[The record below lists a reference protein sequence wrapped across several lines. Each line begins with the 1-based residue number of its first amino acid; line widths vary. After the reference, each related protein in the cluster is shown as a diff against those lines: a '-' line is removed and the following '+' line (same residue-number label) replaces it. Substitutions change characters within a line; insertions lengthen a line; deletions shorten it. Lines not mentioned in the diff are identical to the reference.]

1 LGNNEVEE
9 LDVMLPTPS
18 ANPTPNN
25 GLPMDDALLGR
36 RLFLVLGA
44 IALVYAFLAGLATV
58 GDPDLGWHLAT
69 GRWVAQHHHVF
80 STDVFSYTVPGA
92 PAVYPPGGGL
102 ILYGLYL
109 LGGFSLLSWLGA
121 LACLATVA
129 LLLRRGSAVTAA
141 IAIVAV
147 PFIAY
152 RTVPRSELFAVVLFA
167 AYLSLLWENYQTGRA
182 PLWWLPLLMVV
193 WVNVHV
199 SFFSG
204 LGLLVGFAGLEILEL
219 PFAGSRRDELLQRL
233 KRETPWFLASAAAT
247 LINPWGWRLYPAILQ
262 FTKSVH
268 ARYIN
273 EWASVHWNWA
283 DALTSFSPRNTS
295 DMFHVLCLITVLA
308 MIAAVLQYRAGAA
321 ILLVGAAYEAS
332 RHVRMLALASCIVV
346 VVAGSVLSSAMP
358 WIRSRIANA
367 RTRSMLATAAVAILA
382 ALAIVR
388 SADLITNY
396 HYLAERNLSTFGAG
410 LSGWFPRRGAE
421 FIQDHQLPGE
431 VLNTYNE
438 GGYILWALGPQRR
451 DYIDGREVPFGPA
464 LAQHG
469 GELLSTPLDSTG
481 WRQEADKYG
490 INTIIFPLTLDEISL
505 GRLKSDCNS
514 QEWRPVYLDEVSIVL
529 VRRTPQNADLI
540 KRFEIDCATAPVPR
554 ERLPQTAASFDQ
566 WIDAA
571 RVLSALGRNSEA
583 LAAADKAMAIFPD
596 NAHARWCR
604 GQILLAMQRHSEA
617 EQDWQ
622 RALALA
628 PREVTPWGSLVDFQA
643 AVWSS
648 LAELYHQQERFPDAM
663 HALQAVIRL
672 STDPS
677 TKVQAMAN
685 LAALELATG
694 QSAEA
699 EKEWMAA
706 LSLDPQDPLIWLS
719 LADLYQADGRLPQAV
734 HAMLQ
739 SVRLSSDPAAKS
751 QGLVKVARL
760 YLKSRQPKDA
770 LLALD
775 AAASTAPPELL
786 AATAGRS
793 FSFDLAQTRAAAWL
807 ASGDLKQ
814 ATAFEEQ
821 AVQLD
826 PNAAEAWSHL
836 ANLYQR
842 EGRVA
847 DQQQAEKRV
856 TTLRKD
862 SPAENR

>member
-1 LGNNEVEE
+1 MLTW
-9 LDVMLPTPS
+9 LTLPTLA
-18 ANPTPNN
+18 ANPTPNH
-25 GLPMDDALLGR
+25 GLPADDARLGR

-44 IALVYAFLAGLATV
+44 IALAYAFLAGLATV
-58 GDPDLGWHLAT
+58 SDPDLGWHLAT

-92 PAVYPPGGGL
+92 PAIYPPGGGL

-109 LGGFSLLSWLGA
+109 LGGYSLLSWLGA
-121 LACLATVA
+121 LACTATVA

-182 PLWWLPLLMVV
+182 PLWWLPVLMVV

-219 PFAGSRRDELLQRL
+219 PFAGARRPQLLQRL
-233 KRETPWFLASAAAT
+233 RREAPWFVASAAAT
-247 LINPWGWRLYPAILQ
+247 LINPWGWKLYPALLQ
-262 FTKSVH
+262 FTKAVH
-268 ARYIN
+268 ARSIN
-273 EWASVHWNWA
+273 EWAAAYWNWA
-283 DALTSFSPRNTS
+283 GALTGFSPRNTS
-295 DMFHVLCLITVLA
+295 DMFHVLFVISVLA
-308 MIAAVLQYRAGAA
+308 IIVAVLQYRAGAA
-321 ILLVGAAYEAS
+321 ILLVAALFEAS

-358 WIRSRIANA
+358 WVRLRIRNS
-367 RTRSMLATAAVAILA
+367 RTRSILATGAVAIFAVLA
-382 ALAIVR
+382 VVR

-410 LSGWFPRRGAE
+410 LSGWFPRRAAE

-464 LAQHG
+464 LAEHG
-469 GELLSTPLDSTG
+469 GEMLGTALDTAM
-481 WRQEADKYG
+481 WQQEADKYG

-514 QEWRPVYLDEVSIVL
+514 RQWRPVYLDEVSIVL

-540 KRFEIDCATAPVPR
+540 RRFEIDCATAPVPR
-554 ERLPQTAASFDQ
+554 EPLPLTAAAFNQ

-583 LAAADKAMAIFPD
+583 LAAADSAMAIFPGS
-596 NAHARWCR
+596 AHARWYR
-604 GQILLAMQRHSEA
+604 GQILFAMQRHSEA
-617 EQDWQ
+617 EQEWQ
-622 RALALA
+622 TALALA
-628 PREVTPWGSLVDFQA
+628 PRELTPWGSLADFQA

-648 LAELYHQQERFPDAM
+648 LAELYHQQERFPEAM

-685 LAALELATG
+685 LAALDLATG
-694 QSAEA
+694 QSPEA
-699 EKEWMAA
+699 EKEWLAA
-706 LSLDPQDPLIWLS
+706 LSLAPNDPLIWLS

-734 HAMLQ
+734 HALLQ
-739 SVRLSSDPAAKS
+739 SIRLSSDPAAKS
-751 QGLVKVARL
+751 QTLLKLARL

-786 AATAGRS
+786 AATGGRS
-793 FSFDLAQTRAAAWL
+793 FSFDLAQARAAAWM

-821 AVQLD
+821 AVQLN

-842 EGRVA
+842 QGRLA
-847 DQQQAEKRV
+847 DQQQAAKRAAS
-856 TTLRKD
+856 LLKD
-862 SPAENR
+862 NPADNR

>member
-1 LGNNEVEE
+1 MVTWLKS
-9 LDVMLPTPS
+9 PSPS
-18 ANPTPNN
+18 ANLSPANDPP
-25 GLPMDDALLGR
+25 GGR
-36 RLFLVLGA
+36 SRLERRAFLVLGA

-92 PAVYPPGGGL
+92 PAIYPPGGGL

-121 LACLATVA
+121 FACLATVA

-182 PLWWLPLLMVV
+182 RLWWLPLLMVV

-204 LGLLVGFAGLEILEL
+204 LGLLVGFAGLQALEL
-219 PFAGSRRDELLQRL
+219 PFAGSRRDQLLQRL
-233 KRETPWFLASAAAT
+233 KREAPWFLAGAAAT
-247 LINPWGWRLYPAILQ
+247 LINPWGWSLYPALLH
-262 FTKSVH
+262 FTRSVH
-268 ARYIN
+268 ARHIN
-273 EWASVHWNWA
+273 EWASVQWNWST
-283 DALTSFSPRNTS
+283 ALTSFSPRNTS
-295 DMFHVLCLITVLA
+295 DMFHLLFVIAVLA

-321 ILLVGAAYEAS
+321 ILILAAVYEAS

-358 WIRSRIANA
+358 WIRSRITNA
-367 RTRSMLATAAVAILA
+367 GTRSILATAAVAVFA

-388 SADLITNY
+388 SADLVTNY
-396 HYLAERNLSTFGAG
+396 HYLAERNLSTFGPG

-469 GELLSTPLDSTG
+469 GELLNTPLDSTI

-490 INTIIFPLTLDEISL
+490 INTVIFPLTVLDEISL
-505 GRLKSDCNS
+505 GRLNSDCNS
-514 QEWRPVYLDEVSIVL
+514 KEWRPVYLDEVSIVL
-529 VRRTPQNADLI
+529 VRRTAQNADLI
-540 KRFEIDCATAPVPR
+540 KRFEIDCATAPLPR
-554 ERLPQTAASFDQ
+554 ERLPLTAASFEQ

-583 LAAADKAMAIFPD
+583 LAAADNAMAIFSD
-596 NAHARWCR
+596 NAHARWYR
-604 GQILLAMQRHSEA
+604 GQILFAMQRDSEA

-663 HALQAVIRL
+663 RALQAVIRL
-672 STDPS
+672 STDQS

-685 LAALELATG
+685 LAALQLATG

-699 EKEWMAA
+699 EKQWLAA
-706 LSLDPQDPLIWLS
+706 LSLDPNDPLIWLS
-719 LADLYQADGRLPQAV
+719 LADLYQADGRLSQAV

-739 SVRLSSDPAAKS
+739 SIRLSSDPSMKS
-751 QGLVKVARL
+751 QTLVKVARL
-760 YLKSRQPKDA
+760 YLKSHQPKDA
-770 LLALD
+770 LQALD

-807 ASGDLKQ
+807 SMGDLKQ

-826 PNAAEAWSHL
+826 PDAADAWAHL
-836 ANLYQR
+836 AKLYQR
-842 EGRVA
+842 EGRLA
-847 DQQQAEKRV
+847 DQQRAEERV
-856 TTLRKD
+856 RTLVPGNLKY
-862 SPAENR
+862 